1 MKTHLEK
8 LGSFGSI
15 VAAAACP
22 ICFPKLALIGAFF
35 GMGGL
40 GAYEWQF
47 LIASQLLVGVA
58 VAGNVLAYLRHR
70 KLWILLVA
78 LFGGATF
85 FAGLYV
91 VGSEAVVY
99 AGFAALVAGSTA
111 ELWGRVRWAV
121 GAG

>member
-1 MKTHLEK
+1 MHLEK
-8 LGSFGSI
+8 LGSFGSV

-22 ICFPKLALIGAFF
+22 ICFPKLALLGAFF
-35 GMGGL
+35 GLGGF

-47 LIASQLLVGVA
+47 LIAAQLLVGIA

-70 KLWILLVA
+70 KLWILAVA
-78 LFGGATF
+78 LLGGAAF
-85 FAGLYV
+85 FGGLYV

-111 ELWGRVRWAV
+111 EMWGRARRTVPAR
-121 GAG
+121 